1 MIVGVKGS
9 CIVGTPVNELEVAS
23 MEVKGVFSIVI
34 IVQDNVNHVVFL
46 EDIGKTVRSVYGR
59 VRCGRP
65 SGPNRI
71 EGGNLG
77 HHIGF
82 VIEKGTASVESL
94 ASAGP

>member
-34 IVQDNVNHVVFL
+34 IVQDNVNHVVFP

-65 SGPNRI
+65 SGQNRI
-71 EGGNLG
+71 ERGNLG